1 MWEAVEV
8 SLCVTVLSMCLP
20 HVLTLGYVTVFQSL
34 LGNTLCSKSAS
45 LYSAMATPHF
55 LLTQVNL

>member
-20 HVLTLGYVTVFQSL
+20 HVLTFGYVTVFQSL
-34 LGNTLCSKSAS
+34 LGILSTQPWLLLISS
-45 LYSAMATPHF
+45 LPR
-55 LLTQVNL
+55 

>member
-20 HVLTLGYVTVFQSL
+20 HVLTLSYVTVFQSL
-34 LGNTLCSKSAS
+34 LGEYFVFQKY
-45 LYSAMATPHF
+45 LYPFMATPHF
-55 LLTQVNL
+55 LFTQVNL

>member
-20 HVLTLGYVTVFQSL
+20 PVLTLSYVTVFQSL
-34 LGNTLCSKSAS
+34 LGNTLCSKSTSTHSWLLLISS
-45 LYSAMATPHF
+45 LPR
-55 LLTQVNL
+55 